1 MGIPCTLHVL
11 EYGPSSYHTTHTL
24 MPCTSAYSTY
34 SMNLILEAD
43 TVEEVHC
50 EASPLLGL
58 VPNLNLITAVRMV
71 YTRSALGG
79 HRSTYVCTGCTA
91 AMLCSTTKNRPLT
104 ALPIL
109 EGGVEVHPTEGHLKK
124 RNSTTCHPSESAQRE
139 RERHFAYSRM
149 RVKEMLVPTPPKCRH
164 APSRA
169 SQQQILQSRSVSW
182 SLLPP
187 LERCAVERRHAK
199 YHKIFTSPNAHERWT
214 VCIFFQ

>member
-1 MGIPCTLHVL
+1 MDPQATTPHTHRCHALLHTV
-11 EYGPSSYHTTHTL
+11 H
-24 MPCTSAYSTY
+24 TY
-34 SMNLILEAD
+34 SMYLVLEAD

-139 RERHFAYSRM
+139 RHFAYSWM
-149 RVKEMLVPTPPKCRH
+149 RVKEILVPTPPKCMH
-164 APSRA
+164 APSGA
-169 SQQQILQSRSVSW
+169 SQQQILQRRSVSW

-187 LERCAVERRHAK
+187 LERCAVEKRHAK
-199 YHKIFTSPNAHERWT
+199 
-214 VCIFFQ
+214 